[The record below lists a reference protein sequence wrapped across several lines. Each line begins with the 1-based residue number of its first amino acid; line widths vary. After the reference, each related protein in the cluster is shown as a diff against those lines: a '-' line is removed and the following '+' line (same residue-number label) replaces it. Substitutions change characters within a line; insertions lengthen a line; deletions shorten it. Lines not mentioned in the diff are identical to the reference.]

1 MLTDDGTVSVA
12 HFRDILDATNRNTL
26 GARTLYSNIYDL
38 INGLVYLYYL
48 HNFNNEMV
56 DSNCATRFGINFE
69 SFCF

>member
-1 MLTDDGTVSVA
+1 VVGVA
-12 HFRDILDATNRNTL
+12 HFRDILDATHRNTL

-38 INGLVYLYYL
+38 KNGLVYLYYL

-69 SFCF
+69 SLCF